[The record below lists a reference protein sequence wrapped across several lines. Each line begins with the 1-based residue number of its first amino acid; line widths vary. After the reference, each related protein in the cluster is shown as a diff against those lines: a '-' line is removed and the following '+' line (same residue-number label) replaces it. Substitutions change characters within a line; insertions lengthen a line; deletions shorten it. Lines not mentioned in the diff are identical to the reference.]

1 MAAIST
7 PSPPSPVSPT
17 GQLAQTMPGY
27 DPAPVI
33 AAQEQSLQ
41 DFLNLPV
48 KEILSRLGLPQPAN
62 SKPDEAP
69 PDEQSPEDE
78 QPPASPFDPSSL
90 ISPLTDALGT
100 LGPGLFE
107 GIDPTKMMQGIS
119 QTFQDTGGSLQPSLA
134 AVGDAW
140 KGDGGSAAT
149 AKTTTAI
156 SDGAKVGAQ
165 SDALRSSLAGASAD
179 VAQAR
184 TQLVAIIA
192 EFAAT
197 LAAIGPS
204 IIFPW
209 GWAAAIAAANKAIA
223 EGAEVMT
230 TLQASLAGQAA
241 QVTAAGTP
249 VDVTAAPEA
258 GFGAGMSSPLMA
270 MATKGA
276 QAGLQAGTGAA
287 SQASQA
293 AGESAVKSTDPAT
306 APLGGG
312 VTGAPPAGVGPG
324 GGVGGGGVGGGT
336 LASRAIAPSPMVQ
349 PETAG
354 TSAQSTPVRATGAGG
369 TAGAGMMGAPY
380 APMAGQGANSSSN
393 SHSAATFL
401 HTTDQGG
408 EIVGDLGTA
417 APPVL
422 GEADPNEPPDIELR
436 I

>member
-1 MAAIST
+1 MAAIS
-7 PSPPSPVSPT
+7 PPAPVNPT
-17 GQLAQTMPGY
+17 GQLAQSMSGY

-48 KEILSRLGLPQPAN
+48 KEILARLGLPPVENA
-62 SKPDEAP
+62 KPEEEP
-69 PDEQSPEDE
+69 KEEQSPEGE

-107 GIDPTKMMQGIS
+107 GVDPTAMLQGIS
-119 QTFQDTGGSLQPSLA
+119 QAFRSTGGSLQPALA
-134 AVGDAW
+134 AVADAW
-140 KGDGGSAAT
+140 QGDGGSAAA
-149 AKTTTAI
+149 AKTTDAI
-156 SDGAKVGAQ
+156 ANGADVGAQ
-165 SDALRSSLAGASAD
+165 SDALRSSLGTAAAD
-179 VAQAR
+179 VGQAR
-184 TQLVAIIA
+184 VQLIAIIS
-192 EFAAT
+192 EFMAT
-197 LAAIGPS
+197 LAAIGPN

-223 EGAEVMT
+223 SGAEVMT

-249 VDVTAAPEA
+249 VDVTSAPQA
-258 GFGAGMSSPLMA
+258 GSGAGMAPQLMQMA
-270 MATKGA
+270 MKGA
-276 QAGLQAGTGAA
+276 QAGIQAGTGAA
-287 SQASQA
+287 SSASQA
-293 AGESAVKSTDPAT
+293 ASESATKATDPAT
-306 APLGGG
+306 TPLASGAAGASPLGAGKGG
-312 VTGAPPAGVGPG
+312 
-324 GGVGGGGVGGGT
+324 GGGGVGVGGGT
-336 LASRAIAPSPMVQ
+336 VASRLPTASPMVQ
-349 PETAG
+349 PETTTA
-354 TSAQSTPVRATGAGG
+354 SAQSAPVRAASAGG

-422 GEADPNEPPDIELR
+422 GETDPNETPDIELR